1 MKLRNCVAMLYKG
14 QSFEFYQE
22 DRVLWDLGIATE
34 GKGQETRT
42 AVFWGR
48 AEHGIFKS
56 GWILLKRRRK

>member
-1 MKLRNCVAMLYKG
+1 MHDQG
-14 QSFEFYQE
+14 QSFEFSQE

-48 AEHGIFKS
+48 AEHGI
-56 GWILLKRRRK
+56 LLKRRRK